1 MFEIESQVINNAICD
16 IENKLKLE
24 NGGYLRYQ
32 YDSYIG
38 GNAWII
44 SSLWLALIYI
54 KKGNINKAKELFD
67 WVTNHA
73 DYLNF
78 LPEQIDKNSDKT
90 VWIKQLAWSHAMYII
105 VASELGK

>member
-1 MFEIESQVINNAICD
+1 VFEVNSQLINNTISD
-16 IENKLKLE
+16 IENNLKLE

-32 YDSYIG
+32 FDSYIG

-54 KKGNINKAKELFD
+54 RKGNENKARELFD

-73 DYLNF
+73 DNLFF
-78 LPEQIDKNSDKT
+78 LPEQIDKISDKS